1 MNNETS
7 DLEKVVKLWAGGL
20 ALFTV
25 GMAALAINRTV
36 HGLKKYR
43 RKYNPESVTEFTGHV
58 VEVYY
63 SKENRH
69 DTRGVILFL
78 ADEEDVMEVHLGP
91 SWYID
96 RQLRHIKIGEELTV
110 SGSVIDYKNQEILV
124 ARILERGKNKYQ
136 LRDEEGSPYWDSKV
150 N

>member
-1 MNNETS
+1 MSNNTS
-7 DLEKVVKLWAGGL
+7 DLEKVVKLWIGGL

-25 GMAALAINRTV
+25 GMAALAVNRTV

-43 RKYNPESVTEFTGHV
+43 RKYNPDSVTEFTGHV
-58 VEVYY
+58 VEVFY
-63 SKENRH
+63 SKESRH

-110 SGSVIDYKNQEILV
+110 RGSVIDYKNQEILV
-124 ARILERGKNKYQ
+124 AQTLERGKSKYQ

>member
-1 MNNETS
+1 MRDNTS
-7 DLEKVVKLWAGGL
+7 DLKKVVKLWIGGL
-20 ALFTV
+20 ALFSV

-43 RKYNPESVTEFTGHV
+43 RKFNPDSVTEFTGQV
-58 VEVYY
+58 VEVFY
-63 SKENRH
+63 SKESRH
-69 DTRGVILFL
+69 DTRGVIVFM

-96 RQLRHIKIGEELTV
+96 RQLRHIKVGEELTV
-110 SGSVIDYKNQEILV
+110 TGSVIDYKNQEILV
-124 ARILERGKNKYQ
+124 AQTLKRGKNKYQ
-136 LRDEEGSPYWDSKV
+136 FRDEDGSPYWESKV

>member
-1 MNNETS
+1 MRDNTS
-7 DLEKVVKLWAGGL
+7 DLEKVVKLWIGGL

-43 RKYNPESVTEFTGHV
+43 RKFNPDSVTEFRGHV
-58 VEVYY
+58 VEVFY
-63 SKENRH
+63 SKESRH

-110 SGSVIDYKNQEILV
+110 TGSVIDYKNQEILV
-124 ARILERGKNKYQ
+124 AQILERGKNKYRF
-136 LRDEEGSPYWDSKV
+136 RDEEGSPYWESKV

>member
-1 MNNETS
+1 MRDNTS
-7 DLEKVVKLWAGGL
+7 DFEKVVKLWIGGL
-20 ALFTV
+20 ALFTA

-43 RKYNPESVTEFTGHV
+43 RKYDPDAVTEFRGHV
-58 VEVYY
+58 VEAFY
-63 SKENRH
+63 SKESRH
-69 DTRGVILFL
+69 DTRGVIIYL

-110 SGSVIDYKNQEILV
+110 TGSVIDYKNQEILV
-124 ARILERGKNKYQ
+124 ARTLQRGKSTYCF
-136 LRDEEGSPYWDSKV
+136 RDEDGSPYWDSKV
-150 N
+150 D

>member
-1 MNNETS
+1 MSNNTS
-7 DLEKVVKLWAGGL
+7 DLEKVVKLWMGGL

-36 HGLKKYR
+36 HGLKRYR
-43 RKYNPESVTEFTGHV
+43 RKYDPDSVTEFTGHV
-58 VEVYY
+58 IEVFY
-63 SKENRH
+63 SKESRH

-96 RQLRHIKIGEELTV
+96 RQLKHIKIGEELTV
-110 SGSVIDYKNQEILV
+110 QGSVIDFKNQEILV
-124 ARILERGKNKYQ
+124 AQTLDRGKSKYQ
-136 LRDEEGSPYWDSKV
+136 FRNEVGSPYWDSKLT
-150 N
+150 

>member
-1 MNNETS
+1 MRDNTS
-7 DLEKVVKLWAGGL
+7 DVEKVVKLWIGGL
-20 ALFTV
+20 ALFTA
-25 GMAALAINRTV
+25 GMAALAIKRTV

-43 RKYNPESVTEFTGHV
+43 RKYNPDSVTDFSGHV
-58 VEVYY
+58 VDVYY
-63 SKENRH
+63 SKESRH

-110 SGSVIDYKNQEILV
+110 TGSVIDYKNQEILV
-124 ARILERGKNKYQ
+124 AGTLERGKSKFRF
-136 LRDEEGSPYWDSKV
+136 RDEEGSPYWESKV